1 MTTNQTFSGDVLP
14 PFGKPL
20 RARLERLKRLAWLLD
35 ASIQLPGT
43 KFRFG
48 LDAVIGLV
56 PAGGTVIMTL
66 VSLWIVWEARKLG
79 APAPLLL
86 RMLVNVAI
94 EAAIDFIPVAGDLID
109 AAFKANLRNVALLED
124 YLNGRLP

>member
-1 MTTNQTFSGDVLP
+1 M
-14 PFGKPL
+14 